1 MKAKLFLCM
10 FVLVSCVSFTTKPVS
25 CNARPQAGQVVI
37 ELDEHGLGLERVEYP
52 VPMSTCPVSIVITP
66 RAFNAE
72 FAAERYFVE
81 PIDNEGFSLGVL
93 GTPYET
99 ITFMWQAVEYQP

>member
-1 MKAKLFLCM
+1 MINRIILSFFIFCA
-10 FVLVSCVSFTTKPVS
+10 CVSFTTKS
-25 CNARPQAGQVVI
+25 ACNLRPQAGQVAL
-37 ELDEHGLGLERVEYP
+37 ELDEHGLGLARVEYP
-52 VPMSTCPVSIVITP
+52 RALTCPVSIVATP

-72 FAAERYFVE
+72 FEAERYFVE

-93 GTPYET
+93 GTPDET